1 MCTDEY
7 MQNEKILN
15 LQNALIRQCIDQV
28 GLKNDAEDFAERA
41 DFYENLYNKQRSDFY
56 NLELKYKNLELKYKN
71 LESKYMKLYYSKDFI
86 NNLGS
91 LELLVII
98 IKRLK
103 TKIWRLIS

>member
-1 MCTDEY
+1 MCTDED

-28 GLKNDAEDFAERA
+28 SLKNDAEDFAERA
-41 DFYENLYNKQRSDFY
+41 DFYEYLYNSQRSDFY
-56 NLELKYKNLELKYKN
+56 NLELKYKNLE
-71 LESKYMKLYYSKDFI
+71 SKYMKLCYSKDFV

-98 IKRLK
+98 IKMLK
-103 TKIWRLIS
+103 TKFWRLKP

>member
-1 MCTDEY
+1 MCTDED

-28 GLKNDAEDFAERA
+28 AERA
-41 DFYENLYNKQRSDFY
+41 DFYEYLYNSQRSDFY
-56 NLELKYKNLELKYKN
+56 NLELKYKNLE
-71 LESKYMKLYYSKDFI
+71 SKYMKLCYSKDFV

-103 TKIWRLIS
+103 TKFWRLKP